1 MVAVLLLTAC
11 GGGGSS
17 NASPRASRSDAAA
30 SSGPNESAS
39 ELDEEEA
46 RESAYRSAVP
56 LPNPCTLL
64 SDAQLAAALGAGAA
78 VEGPYSNRGRRVTG
92 PFPYDGSADLTCIW
106 NQDASAGSIVVRPLI
121 GDTFATFCQDSIGAT
136 VEGSVCRGKET
147 SATSVAGA
155 VVLGEVLVHVLA
167 SGRAAD
173 NVVNALL
180 DDLAP

>member
-1 MVAVLLLTAC
+1 VVAVLLLTAC
-11 GGGGSS
+11 GGGGSTK
-17 NASPRASRSDAAA
+17 ASPRASSAA
-30 SSGPNESAS
+30 SAPNESAS

-46 RESAYRSAVP
+46 RASAYRSAVP

-64 SDAQLAAALGAGAA
+64 PDAQLSAALGPGAA

-106 NQDASAGSIVVRPLI
+106 NQDASAGSIIVRPLN
-121 GDTFATFCQDSIGAT
+121 GDTLATFCQDGIGGT
-136 VEGSVCRGKET
+136 VEGRVCHGSDT
-147 SATSVAGA
+147 SATSAAGA

-173 NVVNALL
+173 NVVHTLL
-180 DDLAP
+180 GDLAP